1 MSEGSTSGG
10 APPRGALGGGEARG
24 LDAAREDRNLLERL
38 IARIPGFGGFQERE
52 LRRDVDK
59 LQREHLAKRVH
70 EIKGRSRDVAGAY
83 TDAGQ
88 IGLLDRFDR
97 LDRRLDRLGETI
109 RFADYGA
116 SGLFS
121 TEKIGEDELARLYE
135 FDLALLDDLD
145 AIEAAVEELPPPGE
159 GDAKAALEATLARLE
174 RLERQW
180 RERETV
186 ISRVVVTER

>member
-10 APPRGALGGGEARG
+10 APPRGAIGGGEARG
-24 LDAAREDRNLLERL
+24 LDAAREQRNPLERL

-70 EIKGRSRDVAGAY
+70 EIKHRARAAAGAY

-88 IGLLDRFDR
+88 IALLDRFDR
-97 LDRRLDRLGETI
+97 LDRRLDRVGESI

-116 SGLFS
+116 SGIFS
-121 TEKIGEDELARLYE
+121 SEKIGEDELARLYE
-135 FDLALLDDLD
+135 FDLSLLDDLD
-145 AIEAAVEELPPPGE
+145 AIDAAIEDLPPPGD
-159 GDAKAALEATLARLE
+159 GDPKAALEATLAMLE
-174 RLERQW
+174 RLERKW
-180 RERETV
+180 RDRETV
-186 ISRVVVTER
+186 ISRVVVTDR